1 MISLQIFIIKT
12 IFDIYKEYK
21 KVWQKS
27 KCTNKWF
34 LSFWSKYLRDL
45 VFLQT
50 SPDKF
55 FLNESIIFYDIKIT
69 SGWFY
74 YTDMFIRCIISPKKI
89 GRSLTE
95 VNCVKIRSFRENFNH
110 DRTTFLLAQSLF
122 LTISTSLKWN
132 GGPGW
137 ITNIF
142 NVHWGILGAI
152 VSIRIIQR

>member
-12 IFDIYKEYK
+12 IFNIYKEYK
-21 KVWQKS
+21 KYEKNQNAQKNDFYHFRANIWE
-27 KCTNKWF
+27 TEF
-34 LSFWSKYLRDL
+34 
-45 VFLQT
+45 FLQT

-55 FLNESIIFYDIKIT
+55 FLNKSIIFYDIKIT

-74 YTDMFIRCIISPKKI
+74 YTDMFFRCIISPKEI

>member
-1 MISLQIFIIKT
+1 MKKIKMHKKIIFIILEQ
-12 IFDIYKEYK
+12 ISER
-21 KVWQKS
+21 
-27 KCTNKWF
+27 
-34 LSFWSKYLRDL
+34 LSFFYKHHR
-45 VFLQT
+45 T
-50 SPDKF
+50 SF
-55 FLNESIIFYDIKIT
+55 FLNKSIIFYDIKIT

-132 GGPGW
+132 GGPVW

>member
-1 MISLQIFIIKT
+1 MKKIKMHKKMIFIILEQ
-12 IFDIYKEYK
+12 ISER
-21 KVWQKS
+21 
-27 KCTNKWF
+27 
-34 LSFWSKYLRDL
+34 LSFFTNITGQ
-45 VFLQT
+45 VFFQ
-50 SPDKF
+50 
-55 FLNESIIFYDIKIT
+55 SIIFYDIKIT

-89 GRSLTE
+89 GRSLTKLI
-95 VNCVKIRSFRENFNH
+95 CVKIRSFRENFNH
-110 DRTTFLLAQSLF
+110 DQTTFLLAQSLF